1 MDVKGGE
8 SPIFARA
15 YDLALETCKM
25 VERFPRSK
33 RAVLGRRLE
42 ESALQFQAQLAAA
55 SQRMPNALS
64 MANLALNEYR
74 FALRL
79 AHGLELISTGYYGEI
94 SKITAECGRLLGGWI
109 KKTATPR

>member
-1 MDVKGGE
+1 MNLKGGE

-15 YDLALETCKM
+15 YDLALETCKL

-42 ESALQFQAQLAAA
+42 EAALQFQAQLATAVLN
-55 SQRMPNALS
+55 SPEALKQ
-64 MANLALNEYR
+64 ADLALAEHK

-79 AHGLELISTGYYGEI
+79 AHGLGLMSAGYYGEI
-94 SKITAECGRLLGGWI
+94 SKLSAECGRLLGGWK